1 MRSGARIVKV
11 NSGGRITMVNCPS
24 CDAAI
29 DVEEDEL
36 DEGDTLSCDEC
47 GVTLNVASL
56 DPLEVHLAKEDDE
69 EEEDE
74 DFDFDEDDDEEDDDE
89 EEEEDEDWK

>member
-1 MRSGARIVKV
+1 MVK
-11 NSGGRITMVNCPS
+11 CPV

-36 DEGDTLSCDEC
+36 DEGETISCDEC
-47 GVTLNVASL
+47 GATLNVVAT
-56 DPLEVHLAKEDDE
+56 DPLELAPSDDEDDEDDEDEDFSFDEDDEDEDEDDDEDE

-74 DFDFDEDDDEEDDDE
+74 EE
-89 EEEEDEDWK
+89 WK